1 MDILRIIAIAL
12 AASVMAIY
20 LKEYNKS
27 FAFLVSLI
35 AGCIIAAISFPYFSD
50 FAQSLKSVAESAKL
64 SGMELVIK
72 VLGIAFIVKYGGEL
86 CRDAGESALAA
97 KLEMGGKIILL
108 SLALPVIKS
117 LFETVVS
124 IIP

>member
-1 MDILRIIAIAL
+1 MDILRILAIAL
-12 AASVMAIY
+12 LGTVMAIY

-27 FAFLVSLI
+27 FAFLVSLA
-35 AGCIIAAISFPYFSD
+35 AGCIIAAMMFPYFSD
-50 FAQSLKSVAESAKL
+50 FIAGFKSIADSANL
-64 SGMELVIK
+64 SGMGLVIK

-86 CRDAGESALAA
+86 CRDAGEGALAA